1 MSHGPVHYDGD
12 RLESLL
18 FNPIDRP
25 EVGNMLSSYRAR
37 SRLKFCISSANNG
50 DVFSIMHINAR
61 SLLKS
66 LDKLKLIMM
75 NMQTPLPLLV
85 SRKLG

>member
-25 EVGNMLSSYRAR
+25 EVGNMLSSYLDPDSNFV
-37 SRLKFCISSANNG
+37 SRQQITGMYS
-50 DVFSIMHINAR
+50 
-61 SLLKS
+61 
-66 LDKLKLIMM
+66 
-75 NMQTPLPLLV
+75 PLCTFMLLV
-85 SRKLG
+85 SLKVSINLN